1 MAWQPLAAGKS
12 VELEHNTET
21 GDLIARPLG
30 EARGCGKR
38 ATRGQ
43 HVVEDQHA
51 RSGRQMPGLELQFC
65 RAVFQIVTLGEHVT
79 GQLAGL
85 ANDHETRVRGIR
97 RSRRENEATCLHA
110 GDRVETALEAGEK
123 FVRDRTER
131 AGIREHRGKIT
142 KENAG
147 FGKIGDAGEKPF
159 DGCGCGFGAHPS
171 TLDACRAPARA
182 HRPTEATARIGRVSE
197 PVETDAPIRKPIFAD
212 LTPLRQSKPFARL
225 WAGGAISGIGSQ
237 MTIVAIGLQIYDLTS
252 STLAVALVA
261 LFALVPMVIFGLYGG
276 MLADAFDRRTVAL
289 IAAIVAWTSTA
300 TIATL
305 AWLQVETV
313 WPLYLLTTVNAVA
326 STVIGS
332 TRAAILPRLLPA
344 SLLPAASA
352 LQGIS
357 TGVMITLGPALAG
370 VLVAT
375 VGFGWTYSVDVLLF
389 VAAFMGIA
397 TLPHIVPEGGSQRPG
412 LRSLADGIRFLKS
425 APNVRMTF
433 IVDIIAMTFGQPRVL
448 YPAVGALLLGG
459 GAITVGILTAAFAVG
474 ALLSSVFSGPL
485 GHVRMQG
492 RAIGRAILAFGA
504 STLAFGL
511 VLAVMATGWFGP
523 VSSAI
528 ADANVPALVL
538 ACVFLAAAGASDNI
552 SAIFRMTIL
561 QAAVPDAMRGR
572 IQGVFTVVVTGGPR
586 LGDLFAGFL
595 TAVAALWFPPVLG
608 GIVIM
613 VAILLVVR
621 LQRSFRAYD
630 AKNPTP

>member
-1 MAWQPLAAGKS
+1 VAWQPLAAGES
-12 VELEHNTET
+12 VKLEHNAEP
-21 GDLIARPLG
+21 GDAVARPLG
-30 EARGCGKR
+30 EARRRGES
-38 ATRGQ
+38 ASRGQ
-43 HVVEDQHA
+43 HIVENQHA
-51 RSGRQMPGLELQFC
+51 RARGQMPRLELQLG
-65 RAVFQIVTLGEHVT
+65 RAVLQLVTLGQDLA

-85 ANDHETRVRGIR
+85 ADDDEACVRGVR
-97 RSRRENEATCLHA
+97 GGCGENEAARLHA
-110 GDRVETALEAGEK
+110 GDRVKTALETGEQ

-131 AGIREHRGKIT
+131 RGIREHRGKVT
-142 KENAG
+142 KEDAG
-147 FGKIGDAGEKPF
+147 FGKIGDAGKQSF
-159 DGCGCGFGAHPS
+159 DGGGCGFMAHPS
-171 TLDACRAPARA
+171 TLDVVARTPARA
-182 HRPTEATARIGRVSE
+182 GRSNKARIGRVTE
-197 PVETDAPIRKPIFAD
+197 PVETDAPIRKPLFAD
-212 LTPLRQSKPFARL
+212 LTPLKQSKPFARL
-225 WAGGAISGIGSQ
+225 WVGGAISGIGSQ
-237 MTIVAIGLQIYDLTS
+237 MTIVAIGLQIYDLTA

-261 LFALVPMVIFGLYGG
+261 LFALVPMIIFGLYGG

-375 VGFGWTYSVDVLLF
+375 VGFGWTYTVDVLLF

-397 TLPHIVPEGGSQRPG
+397 TLPHIVPEGGSGRPG
-412 LRSLADGIRFLKS
+412 LRSLVDGIRFLKS

-492 RAIGRAILAFGA
+492 RAIGRAIMAFGA

-523 VSSAI
+523 VSSDI
-528 ADANVPALVL
+528 ADANVPAIVL

-595 TAVAALWFPPVLG
+595 TVVAALWFPPVLG